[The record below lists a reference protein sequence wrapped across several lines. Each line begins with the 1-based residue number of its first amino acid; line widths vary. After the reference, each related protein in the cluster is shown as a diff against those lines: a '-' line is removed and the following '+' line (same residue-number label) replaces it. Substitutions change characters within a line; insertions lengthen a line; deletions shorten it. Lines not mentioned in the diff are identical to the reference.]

1 MSASST
7 LGEGVFVVVP
17 AMTLESMR
25 AGLHRRV
32 RDAVPGATVVYA
44 LNGHDADV
52 LAESSAEQGCLL
64 VATRR
69 GFNRAVI
76 EGLRAALTLGARQV
90 VRMDSEEHPPE
101 ALRRVLP
108 RLGPA
113 DTEVIDLAF
122 TVGETLVPKSTD
134 SYHNLY
140 VIPEVVEAH
149 ARDGLRIT
157 GAHGFMAF
165 GADAL
170 AVILPF
176 VEAAL
181 DGAER
186 AGRTPLWGADTLL
199 PVCAA
204 QLGLPVRVS
213 SVPAEQ
219 LRDRDE
225 VKCNAQLQDTLTLIK
240 ALDGLRLDGVQIASS
255 HPQGEQH
262 GA

>member
-1 MSASST
+1 VSRERT

-17 AMTLESMR
+17 TMSL
-25 AGLHRRV
+25 RRMKEGFHQRV
-32 RDAVPGATVVYA
+32 LDAVPGAKVVYA
-44 LNGHDADV
+44 LNGPG
-52 LAESSAEQGCLL
+52 SAELAATPAAPGCRL
-64 VATRR
+64 VATRP

-76 EGLRAALTLGARQV
+76 EGLRAALTFGAHQV
-90 VRMDSEEHPPE
+90 VRMDAEEHPPE
-101 ALRRVLP
+101 ALGNVLP
-108 RLGPA
+108 RLGPD

-122 TVGETLVPKSTD
+122 VVGETLVPRSTD

-140 VIPEVVEAH
+140 VIPALIETY

-165 GADAL
+165 GAPVL
-170 AVILPF
+170 AVLLPF

-181 DGAER
+181 DAAEQ

-204 QLGLPVRVS
+204 QMGFPVRVTHT
-213 SVPAEQ
+213 PAEK

-225 VKCNAQLQDTLTLIK
+225 EKCNAQLQDTLSLLK
-240 ALDGLRLDGVQIASS
+240 ALAGLRLDGVKIATA
-255 HPQGEQH
+255 GTT
-262 GA
+262 